1 MTHQTLE
8 LAVKDFESSSII
20 IMLKDVRE
28 NLLER
33 TKRKSHKKTETI
45 KKNQTDIPEIK
56 SSKPEIKKKKQ
67 KQNLIE

>member
-8 LAVKDFESSSII
+8 LTVKDFESSSII

-56 SSKPEIKKKKQ
+56 SSKPEIKKQKQ